1 MQISQIYQELIT
13 SYKNSQKRV
22 FDSEFFFFRI
32 YRPLSFPITAVFI
45 RLGIT
50 ANIVTTIG
58 AVALIAS
65 MVLLASGAL
74 IEGALLYL
82 AAYILDFVDG
92 NIARYT
98 RKPSYFGIMID
109 GLVDTL
115 TFLLFLA
122 LAFGNAYHGSPLGS
136 ISTELFLGFACSF
149 GFLFRAYYQIRSSFV
164 LTKNIGSPNVSI
176 PKKSQETTVLV
187 SGLTLNKPNA
197 FLRRGK
203 WFYFALISSMP
214 LSLVLAVWT
223 QTVTIYLAVCFC
235 LFVVATILEVIYGL
249 FRIYNADKRSG
260 LN

>member
-1 MQISQIYQELIT
+1 MQIYEIYQELVT
-13 SYKNSQKRV
+13 SYKHSQKRI
-22 FDSEFFFFRI
+22 FDSDFFFFRI

-50 ANIVTTIG
+50 ANAVTAIG

-65 MVLLASGAL
+65 MGLLASGAL

-82 AAYILDFVDG
+82 LAYILDFVDG

-98 RKPSYFGIMID
+98 KKPSYFGIMID
-109 GLVDTL
+109 GLVDAL

-122 LAFGNAYHGSPLGS
+122 LAFGNANYGFPLVG

-149 GFLFRAYYQIRSSFV
+149 GFLFRAYYQIRSAFV
-164 LTKNIGSPNVSI
+164 LAKNIGTSSI
-176 PKKSQETTVLV
+176 SISQNSQEATVGV
-187 SGLTLNKPNA
+187 SGLTLNKPHS
-197 FLRRGK
+197 FLRCGK

-214 LSLVLAVWT
+214 LSLVLAVLT
-223 QTVTIYLAVCFC
+223 QTVTIYLVGCFL

-249 FRIYNADKRSG
+249 FRIYTADKRSG